1 MRPAQRKGL
10 CIGAMVLTAGVFA
23 AWQLWPA
30 EQPLPEGVDFRNY
43 QLAKNRF
50 IRLFD
55 RQPDHYDTLMMLGE
69 SAAADGHSKLA
80 LAAFQAVSV
89 DHPAYGAAAQLQQ
102 ALMHLQLN
110 QAGEAEHDLQAF
122 LDRVSAE
129 EASVDRQQ
137 LQTAQ
142 QWLRYLL
149 SVQLRLDERHQL
161 LAKLH
166 ESGETSLAE
175 SKQYFFPRLLIWNSD
190 TGWTAVR
197 KYLKSSPAD
206 LLLNVAHSRYL
217 IARGRL
223 QEADRLLSALQ
234 QDHFSHPM
242 VVVAT
247 LELNFER
254 DDWKRIDETLQQFR
268 KYHPEER
275 NDPFVVRWL
284 SGELALRKNH
294 PQRAANLF
302 LRALDSD
309 PTNPSVHMG
318 LLKAYNQLDRADKAA
333 VMKQKSQALARIRV
347 GMERVSETSPDGIQ
361 QLIDECTAA
370 GFDEA
375 ATQFQ
380 RHLDRLKTSP
390 DAPPGRNN

>member
-1 MRPAQRKGL
+1 MKPLQKKGL
-10 CIGAMVLTAGVFA
+10 LIGSLVLMAVVFA
-23 AWQLWPA
+23 AWRLWPA
-30 EQPLPEGVDFRNY
+30 EQRLPKGVDFRDY

-55 RQPDHYDTLMMLGE
+55 RQPDHDDTLMMLGE
-69 SAAADGHSKLA
+69 SAAADGHNELA
-80 LAAFQAVSV
+80 LAAFQAVNSA
-89 DHPAYGAAAQLQQ
+89 HPEYGAAAQLQR
-102 ALMHLQLN
+102 ALMHLQLD
-110 QAGEAEHDLQAF
+110 QAVDAERDLRAF
-122 LDRVSAE
+122 LNRVAAE
-129 EASVDRQQ
+129 KGSVDPRQ

-161 LAKLH
+161 LADLH
-166 ESGETSLAE
+166 GSGEASLAD
-175 SKQYFFPRLLIWNSD
+175 SKQYFFPRLLIWKSD

-197 KYLKSSPAD
+197 KYLQTSPAD

-217 IARGRL
+217 VARGRL
-223 QEADRLLSALQ
+223 PEADRLLTALQ
-234 QDHFSHPM
+234 QDHSTHPLL
-242 VVVAT
+242 VVAI

-268 KYHPEER
+268 THHPEDR

-284 SGELALRKNH
+284 SGELALRQDE
-294 PQRAANLF
+294 PQQAADHF
-302 LRALDSD
+302 QQALNRD
-309 PTNPSVHMG
+309 PTDPSVHMG
-318 LLKAYNQLDRADKAA
+318 LLKAYNQLGESDKAA
-333 VMKQKSQALARIRV
+333 SMKQKSQALARIRV
-347 GMERVSETSPDGIQ
+347 SMERVSETSPDGIQ

-380 RHLDRLKTSP
+380 RHLDRLKASP
-390 DAPPGRNN
+390 DASQSRNN